1 VPTAFPSPTPTATPD
16 TSGKSF
22 TFKCDHS
29 MKRGFFGFERLNMKV
44 GDTENCTLKLT
55 NNVPGKSVE
64 ISSLLN
70 NWFRSTIKIDPAR
83 SVTDENGELKITITA
98 VKKGTD
104 WVAWAVP
111 NDRGQVSV

>member
-44 GDTENCTLKLT
+44 GDTAEVHPFVMSQL
-55 NNVPGKSVE
+55 V
-64 ISSLLN
+64 LL
-70 NWFRSTIKIDPAR
+70 
-83 SVTDENGELKITITA
+83 
-98 VKKGTD
+98 
-104 WVAWAVP
+104 
-111 NDRGQVSV
+111 Q